1 MVQLTGRDAA
11 VLEWLS
17 VVRLADMDAM
27 RFALAGL
34 ATNEHPVDPITLR
47 KAQRWVSRMIEV
59 GMVARARPTFQT
71 SSIVWATHQAI
82 GRIAPNL
89 YRQTTRHEVAVATV
103 AARYLAQGYEWS
115 RDRKPHS
122 MSEHMADGVAIK
134 GAHRELVEVELTPK
148 TLGRYKLIHNSHA
161 DRLTGD
167 GFTRVVYA
175 CTPEA
180 ARVVS
185 READQYLFRDL
196 RPRLITG
203 AVFDVRGTWT
213 GHQDA
218 LWVGVPE
225 PEPVMVQAPLFERG
239 LR

>member
-1 MVQLTGRDAA
+1 MVQLTGRDEA

-27 RFALAGL
+27 RFALAGF

-47 KAQRWVSRMIEV
+47 NAQRWVSRMIKV
-59 GMVARARPTFQT
+59 GSIARARPSFQ
-71 SSIVWATHQAI
+71 SASIVWATHQAVR
-82 GRIAPNL
+82 RIAPNL
-89 YRQTTRHEVAVATV
+89 YRQTTRHEVAVANL
-103 AARYLAQGYEWS
+103 AARYVAQGYHWG
-115 RDRKPHS
+115 RDRRPDS
-122 MSEHMADGVAIK
+122 LAEHMADGVATR
-134 GAHRELVEVELTPK
+134 GSHRELVEVELTPK

-161 DRLTGD
+161 DRLTGE
-167 GFTRVVYA
+167 GFSRVVYA
-175 CTPEA
+175 CTPNA

-196 RPRLITG
+196 RTRLITG
-203 AVFDVRGTWT
+203 AVFDARGTWT